1 MKSNKISKAKKIFT
15 VIALG
20 IIVIVLTVFSTKT
33 ISNNKS
39 LAKVI
44 EQTKEMSLEST
55 TKSVADT
62 TKSVN
67 NTTTKTETR
76 PDGTI
81 VTTETITETITDG
94 SITTTE
100 ITKNELSGKIS
111 YEIVYVDSTGK
122 KQTASIT
129 TDQLLEYVDS
139 SFGSSSSSLTD
150 TITEDITDEVKE
162 QLTHLMD
169 EQVGKLSQ
177 DATESV
183 ITEFLIDFI
192 DDKLDEFVSDT
203 VSDILSGNLS
213 GNFTDDLINNLTD
226 TVTNISLDSLES
238 MFKDMS
244 KDIVGNIVADMTSDI
259 ISTVLPDSISDVV
272 LNVVSNNFEDISID
286 SIKNTVTGIALGTI
300 ENAVTGVV
308 RDVLPDAIE
317 GPVIDISKDI
327 LSDIINQRPIDIDLD
342 LGDIGNIKL
351 FTYTGLAGEKQ
362 TVTLSGS
369 QIQAY
374 IDAALGNSGTSI
386 EDLLKGDV
394 TNLIT
399 GQLTTFLKAQ
409 IANLAPG
416 ATASEITD
424 LLTNF
429 VDNNLD
435 EFINDVVSGI
445 LSDDFSDNIGEDL
458 INGIKD
464 ALTNIS
470 VDELG
475 DMFKDMST
483 DLVQSIVKDLAS
495 DVLSSVLPDSITNAV
510 VDIVANNF
518 ENISIDLI
526 KDTVTDMALGTI
538 QDIVTGVAKDILPD
552 AIEDEVIDIAGQLID
567 NVINKNPLEFEID
580 IWGNDITIDL
590 DSILEGDFDV
600 NLDLQIKRNEDG
612 TFEIEILKDSSKNY
626 NHTDSFNP
634 LGFEIKD
641 YTTAN
646 DGDSGMA
653 KSTATKIFYCSEH
666 GAKFEKLAGTLTK
679 EEALKY
685 GHYYPLMGLLG
696 MIHQGDSSRSY
707 TVGGPPPLSLPFPS
721 HIRNWQ
727 EKNGERTYPFLSCTG
742 QHYDLVDKNGSQYH
756 PDLAYII
763 TYPTFGEWD
772 DKKQNAVWCTDYG
785 KQKGKSTDI
794 SQAGK
799 DLYEEALKYEEF
811 HDKMEEAK
819 EEGQEELSV
828 KPEDKTEIND
838 VRIYVDYDAQE
849 LTIGPYSIDYICGV
863 YDEVTVGGISD
874 MYFIGLNSE
883 NEVVKE
889 KIEIDKYIYNNQE
902 YDLEFFEPKT
912 SDKSYVDYS
921 KQVYPKGVSAGE
933 KEFYLKID
941 DPNEDGITSEKDRVS
956 KLVLHIDFQWMTSGA
971 TIDEL
976 VGYVYEVAWLAIPKV
991 VNSTPIPET
1000 SLYLHNG
1007 YNKEYSYLKG
1017 IEVQDHFHV
1026 LKMERQLYATSL
1038 EITTDVPTDTP
1049 PEDTPPHKGIDIT
1062 MKLGGN
1068 VWEEIL
1074 SGKETL
1080 ADGLNTTEGDIN
1092 LKNIKVS
1099 LYDEDGNLV
1108 EQSID
1113 ENLESN
1119 SEESIYHK
1127 INPTYTDE
1135 DGNYLFLGLDPLKKY
1150 YVVFEYNGQRY
1161 LPTDYNMSVGEYN
1174 TEHWEATSKAT
1185 EADSSGGVEGVEI
1198 GRDEYDE
1205 RFQEISAYPNN
1216 YPSSNSLGVGSENA
1230 AYSQLDLMGYTLTE
1244 NGTYAKT
1251 NTQWVDG
1258 YEYDENGLETDEWSE
1273 GEVSKKVREFIESNE
1288 RFPSDDEMKSIYS
1301 SIGGGNDGMKI
1312 AQFIEDSNIQAYTTP
1327 QGGGDPDLYPVYD
1340 QFVINESEEDRKE
1353 EDARAVNYD
1362 TQSISIAG
1370 TTFNPIYPG
1379 QLYINLGL
1387 WRRQEFDAA
1396 LRKDIYKAA
1405 LKINDKTVIYTYEK
1419 RADEEMGANS
1429 ADGND
1434 NDTYWDIN
1442 VRMSDYEAYYNTG
1455 YNREL
1460 YETDYSYDSA
1470 QLEHPGTDLEI
1481 YVTYKIT
1488 VRNQSMSIMSQI
1500 KEVVDYYDED
1510 YTFKPNLSWVTY
1522 MSLGSLNVGINKD
1535 EYYEMMD
1542 QEQEVIDAE
1551 STSAT
1556 QFITNGKDAKVTEGS
1571 SRYGDEKN
1579 LGSGY
1584 KNLYIKGL
1592 ENKTLT
1598 TGESAYIYLTFE
1610 VNKENNRIILDDESS
1625 PKENIAEINGFVT
1638 YYADGTEL
1646 PNGITKNSGDIAGL
1660 LDRDSNPGNLEA
1672 KDIQGT
1678 KYEKNFEDDTDRA
1691 PSIRVSID
1699 EEAIR
1704 RANGT
1709 VWEDERT
1716 ENSGDAVIGDGIRQ
1730 DDEIGISGVTV
1741 QLVEKCVDGSEYIW
1755 QETTTDSSGHYEFAE
1770 YIPGDYVIRFYYG
1783 DTEAT
1788 VVPSDGQRTS
1798 YNGQDFK
1805 STTYQDGIDQNGQT
1819 DIDGRYQGYINTATQ
1834 NVSGTYNPNLGEPTE
1849 DTYGYDI
1856 YKADSDSTNYSD
1868 AKDIWTVSNRDGINI
1883 IGPVSSAR
1891 EVAGRDRV
1899 IAYSQENVTNHIAEV
1914 LASPYSGD
1922 SSLYGELMDNTYMTA
1937 ETGVIVV
1944 EFEYDRQQSEGSKEE
1959 ENNASNSSKDYVN
1972 PENRYNSNYTLN
1984 NIDLGL
1990 TERPKSQLEID
2001 KSVSNV
2007 KVTLANN
2014 SILFDINEAANNAL
2028 WQDHKEYS
2036 VDEEMKDGM
2045 YEEYYGRDNRDRYSF
2060 RDEIANIVEDTDRGL
2075 IQLTMDEELMHGA
2088 TIQVTY
2094 TIKITNVGETD
2105 YVDGENKNFYY
2116 KGDTSGAHISKTTT
2130 EQVVDYVQ
2138 NNLQFEANNS
2148 TNSGDGWSVI
2158 SGSDLLAGDLVN
2170 ARLSASLPEFN
2181 TIIQTESF
2189 GSTDLEPGDEVS
2201 KTLILSQL
2209 ITPENTEDDL
2219 QYTNMA
2225 EIVKTSN
2232 ENGRRMAY
2240 SVVGNQDPLLD
2251 NPSEIDASMAERII
2265 ILTPFGENNF
2275 FYMIA
2280 GIVAVMLVV
2289 GIVLIK
2295 VFVLKKRD

>member
-1 MKSNKISKAKKIFT
+1 MKSRKMKKIL
-15 VIALG
+15 VGIALG
-20 IIVIVLTVFSTKT
+20 ITIIILAVFG
-33 ISNNKS
+33 
-39 LAKVI
+39 
-44 EQTKEMSLEST
+44 ST
-55 TKSVADT
+55 TYVESESIAGIVEQNYKAATET
-62 TKSVN
+62 TANN
-67 NTTTKTETR
+67 NTDSTTTLEEENTMSVDTKTETKSDGTKVTTKVITEEKEDGLSEIEFTKEVK

-81 VTTETITETITDG
+81 SYQFIHSEHSSSTTSTITSDELTDYIDKYFDI
-94 SITTTE
+94 SDSDFTE
-100 ITKNELSGKIS
+100 FVKNEFTNILKQQLK
-111 YEIVYVDSTGK
+111 EI
-122 KQTASIT
+122 
-129 TDQLLEYVDS
+129 
-139 SFGSSSSSLTD
+139 
-150 TITEDITDEVKE
+150 ITDELSDVSPYISSE
-162 QLTHLMD
+162 QLSELVVEIVSD
-169 EQVGKLSQ
+169 NLPSLVSNILSGDLQ
-177 DATESV
+177 DTV
-183 ITEFLIDFI
+183 K
-192 DDKLDEFVSDT
+192 DKLENF
-203 VSDILSGNLS
+203 LSGNLMDELS
-213 GNFTDDLINNLTD
+213 SMLSEISADKLSNIFNEVSSDILQDIFTD
-226 TVTNISLDSLES
+226 ISS
-238 MFKDMS
+238 
-244 KDIVGNIVADMTSDI
+244 
-259 ISTVLPDSISDVV
+259 
-272 LNVVSNNFEDISID
+272 
-286 SIKNTVTGIALGTI
+286 
-300 ENAVTGVV
+300 
-308 RDVLPDAIE
+308 
-317 GPVIDISKDI
+317 DI
-327 LSDIINQRPIDIDLD
+327 LSDIIPDEIGDLMHDIISSDLPNIVSDIASGDLKGILQDVFPDLPVTEIQVVITELNQIKNIVSDLSFDDIKDVVSDISVDKVKDLVTNIIPDTELNIDI
-342 LGDIGNIKL
+342 GDIGNI
-351 FTYTGLAGEKQ
+351 
-362 TVTLSGS
+362 
-369 QIQAY
+369 
-374 IDAALGNSGTSI
+374 SI
-386 EDLLKGDV
+386 SKD
-394 TNLIT
+394 NL
-399 GQLTTFLKAQ
+399 
-409 IANLAPG
+409 
-416 ATASEITD
+416 
-424 LLTNF
+424 
-429 VDNNLD
+429 
-435 EFINDVVSGI
+435 
-445 LSDDFSDNIGEDL
+445 
-458 INGIKD
+458 
-464 ALTNIS
+464 NIS
-470 VDELG
+470 SNLNLG
-475 DMFKDMST
+475 A
-483 DLVQSIVKDLAS
+483 L
-495 DVLSSVLPDSITNAV
+495 
-510 VDIVANNF
+510 
-518 ENISIDLI
+518 EISETL
-526 KDTVTDMALGTI
+526 K
-538 QDIVTGVAKDILPD
+538 
-552 AIEDEVIDIAGQLID
+552 IE
-567 NVINKNPLEFEID
+567 
-580 IWGNDITIDL
+580 
-590 DSILEGDFDV
+590 
-600 NLDLQIKRNEDG
+600 RNEDG
-612 TFEIEILKDSSKNY
+612 TFKVETLVDSIKNY
-626 NHTDSFNP
+626 FHPT
-634 LGFEIKD
+634 GTGYEIKN
-641 YTTAN
+641 YTSAA
-646 DGDSGMA
+646 DGVDGMA
-653 KSTATKIFYCSEH
+653 RSSVTMLLYCSEH
-666 GAKFEKLAGTLTK
+666 GAKFESLAGTLEKSTAQDYGYYLIAMHGIRK
-679 EEALKY
+679 IWPTEEGSFTA
-685 GHYYPLMGLLG
+685 G
-696 MIHQGDSSRSY
+696 MKHHERY
-707 TVGGPPPLSLPFPS
+707 
-721 HIRNWQ
+721 Q
-727 EKNGERTYPFLSCTG
+727 EHEGEVTYPYLHCTID
-742 QHYDLVDKNGSQYH
+742 HYDLTDKSGEQYH

-763 TYPTFGEWD
+763 TYPTWASWD
-772 DKKQNAVWCTDYG
+772 AKKQNAVWCTDYG
-785 KQKGKSTDI
+785 KQKGKSTKI
-794 SQAGK
+794 TQAGK
-799 DLYEEALKYEEF
+799 DLYQEALKYEDF
-811 HDKMEEAK
+811 HDKMEQAK
-819 EEGQEELSV
+819 ETASATGEVQDELSV
-828 KPEDKTEIND
+828 MPEDRTDIEDI
-838 VRIYVDYDAQE
+838 RIYADYDSQK

-874 MYFIGLNSE
+874 MYFIGLNSDDE
-883 NEVVKE
+883 IVKE
-889 KIEIDKYIYNNQE
+889 KIEIEKYIYNNRE
-902 YDLEFFEPKT
+902 YDLEFFEPNE
-912 SDKSYVDYS
+912 SNHSYVDYS
-921 KQVYPKGVSAGE
+921 NQVYPKGVSAGE
-933 KEFYLKID
+933 DEFYLRIE
-941 DPNEDGITSEKDRVS
+941 DPNDDGVLLDSEKVS
-956 KLVLHIDFQWMTSGA
+956 KLVLHIDFQWVTAGA
-971 TIDEL
+971 EICEMQAH
-976 VGYVYEVAWLAIPKV
+976 VYEVKWATAPIPTEWKQITIPPIPPVFPGATFWVPVKGFWLDQSWLAP
-991 VNSTPIPET
+991 T
-1000 SLYLHNG
+1000 
-1007 YNKEYSYLKG
+1007 
-1017 IEVQDHFHV
+1017 EVQDHFSV
-1026 LKMERQLYATSL
+1026 LHMERVLHATSL
-1038 EITTDVPTDTP
+1038 EIGVGYDSSTP
-1049 PEDTPPHKGIDIT
+1049 PEDNPPEGIDIT

-1068 VWEEIL
+1068 VWEEVL
-1074 SGKETL
+1074 SGKESL
-1080 ADGLNTTEGDIN
+1080 ADGLNTTEGDIK

-1108 EQSID
+1108 DLMTD
-1113 ENLESN
+1113 ENESGE
-1119 SEESIYHK
+1119 SEDEVYSR
-1127 INPTYTDE
+1127 INPTLTDE
-1135 DGNYLFLGLDPLKKY
+1135 EGNYVFKGLDPLKKY

-1161 LPTDYNMSVGEYN
+1161 LPTDYNMSIGEYN

-1185 EADSSGGVEGVEI
+1185 EAENSGGVEGIEI
-1198 GRDEYDE
+1198 GRDEYDQ
-1205 RFQEISAYPNN
+1205 RFEEIAAYPNN

-1244 NGTYAKT
+1244 VGIYAKT
-1251 NTQWVDG
+1251 ETQWVDG
-1258 YEYDENGLETDEWSE
+1258 YEFDELGLETDEWSE
-1273 GEVSKKVREFIESNE
+1273 GEVSKRIREYIESNHA
-1288 RFPSDDEMKSIYS
+1288 FPDDSAMQSIYS
-1301 SIGGGNDGMKI
+1301 SIGGGTEGMRI
-1312 AQFIEDSNIQAYTTP
+1312 AQFLEDSSIQAYTTA
-1327 QGGGDPDLYPVYD
+1327 QGAGDPDLYPVYD
-1340 QFVINESEEDRKE
+1340 QFIINESEEDRDK
-1353 EDARAVNYD
+1353 DAFSIDYD
-1362 TQSISIAG
+1362 TSTITIAG
-1370 TTFNPIYPG
+1370 TEFPPIYPG

-1419 RADEEMGANS
+1419 RADEQPGANNE
-1429 ADGND
+1429 DGLD
-1434 NDTYWDIN
+1434 NNTYWDIN
-1442 VRMSDYEAYYNTG
+1442 VRMLDYEAYYNTG

-1460 YETDYSYDSA
+1460 YETDYNYDSA
-1470 QLEHPGTDLEI
+1470 QMAHPGTDLEV

-1556 QFITNGKDAKVTEGS
+1556 QFISNARPVNATEGI
-1571 SRYGDEKN
+1571 SRYGDMKN

-1584 KNLYIKGL
+1584 QNLYIRGL

-1610 VNKENNRIILDDESS
+1610 VNKEDNRIILDDESS

-1646 PNGITKNSGDIAGL
+1646 PNGVTKDSGDIAGL
-1660 LDRDSNPGNLEA
+1660 LDRDSNPGNLQA
-1672 KDIQGT
+1672 QDIQGAR
-1678 KYEKNFEDDTDRA
+1678 YEHNFEDDTDRA

-1805 STTYQDGIDQNGQT
+1805 STTYQDGIDQEGQT
-1819 DIDGRYQGYINTATQ
+1819 DLDGRYQGYINTATQ

-1868 AKDIWTVSNRDGINI
+1868 AKDIWTASNRENINI

-1891 EVAGRDRV
+1891 EVSGRDRV
-1899 IAYSQENVTNHIAEV
+1899 IEYSQENVTNHIAEV

-1959 ENNASNSSKDYVN
+1959 ENNSSNSSKDYID

-2001 KSVSNV
+2001 KSVANV

-2094 TIKITNVGETD
+2094 TIKITNVGEVD
-2105 YVDGENKNFYY
+2105 YVDGESKNFYY
-2116 KGDTSGAHISKTTT
+2116 KGDTSGTHISKTTT

-2148 TNSGDGWSVI
+2148 INSGDGWSVI